1 MTAPV
6 TSPFSTVSERTSLR
20 SQTWP
25 PAAVI
30 VFASDSQMPMVPCG
44 QKPKVLKALL
54 RGRIQLVVATVS

>member
-1 MTAPV
+1 
-6 TSPFSTVSERTSLR
+6 VSERTSLR